1 MGETWG
7 ERGRIRNGHAPDGE
21 AIRDVWRA
29 VGDDLEEAMVRFGES
44 DFGEQEAAT

>member
-1 MGETWG
+1 MGET
-7 ERGRIRNGHAPDGE
+7 GRTGSVGLASDGE

-44 DFGEQEAAT
+44 DPGEQEAAT